1 MNKKFKVGDTVV
13 LVNGRYLDALEIN
26 LAKERHLFEI
36 EGVANDIVNLKSI
49 SANLET
55 EIHVEYI
62 RHATLK
68 ERFLRDGNSV
78 VFDGIGYLVS
88 GNAIIGLESGLTI
101 DYFDDDLL
109 MINDKRF
116 ITEVFNN
123 SSRKFENKINVNHK
137 LTTILWKRKPEINLT
152 RDEVIILKNVD
163 GRFKYITRD
172 NLFGSLSLFEKEPT
186 KSSVFEAYV
195 SDVASNWQ
203 HLSPF
208 NNLFRDIT
216 FESGVHLID
225 DLIKWNEKRKN

>member
-1 MNKKFKVGDTVV
+1 MNEEFKVGNIVV
-13 LVNGRYLDALEIN
+13 LVDVRYLDALEIN
-26 LAKERHLFEI
+26 LAKERHLFEV
-36 EGVANDIVNLKSI
+36 EGVANDRVNLKSI
-49 SANLET
+49 IANIET
-55 EIHVEYI
+55 EVYVGHI

-88 GNAIIGLESGLTI
+88 GNAIIGLESGLTL

-137 LTTILWKRKPEINLT
+137 LTTILWERKRKIKLT
-152 RDEVIILKNVD
+152 SDEVIILKNVD